1 MIDKNKVD
9 TIFDIP
15 NQNVSYND
23 KIKND
28 YAMVKQSIN
37 SYIQRS
43 TFTTNTWK
51 LKLKKL
57 YDYYNGNVYEEDYK
71 LITEPFGTKIEGTLS
86 DVQNYPIINTKID
99 LLCSEYAK
107 RPKKDMVYVINDD
120 VVTEKTEALNEQIN
134 MSLEQEFI
142 NTLNQRGVPT
152 NVDSEPVDPPDRIKQ
167 EFESTYRD
175 KRAING
181 QKSINYIKAYNRLDE
196 VFDLNFFHW
205 LVSGETYTYK
215 GVEHNEP
222 VEETVNSLDIDFD
235 KDPDVQ
241 FVEDGDW
248 VVRRKYMHPSTIID
262 MFYDELTPEEI
273 KLVDTLAIQGPA
285 LNSNSNIYYDRS
297 VGYKQWSRLI
307 EVMHVVWKSRKK
319 IGIVSFMDELGA
331 MQSLEV
337 DELYKPTLDQT
348 IEWYWVNEVW
358 EGYKIGTSMYK
369 RMRPVPYQRGSIDNP
384 SKCKLPYNGRIMSN
398 INSRSVSLVSRGI
411 PYQVLYNST
420 FHRLKLAMAKMKDDM
435 AMVDV
440 NWRPAGWSME
450 KWLLYADQVSMLFV
464 DYSKDT
470 VKMNSTH
477 QTRLQLASQTINLY
491 TELLA
496 FIKSEWDEVCGIS
509 KQREGQI
516 SSQETVGGVERSVL
530 QSSLI
535 TEMYFTKFDQFRQR
549 ELEGLIDVSKLAWI
563 NGKKGSFVMP
573 GSSEVIYMDI
583 DALDHCETEYGIAV
597 STGNKEQERLQ
608 IVQQLAQPMMQNG
621 VAASGIVD
629 ILDADTIS
637 EAKTRLRIAEKK
649 MQEYEQAAAQ
659 AEQQSAQQLEMI
671 RQEALQVSHEFT
683 LEQIDRKGMWDLKKA
698 ELTAL
703 GIDEGDDGP
712 DIIENAKLAFEQ
724 IKLSSEL
731 ADKANE
737 RAANQYNDDKRMQ
750 HERDLKDKDLKI
762 KEKELA
768 SKEKIARSK
777 PKTATKK

>member
-1 MIDKNKVD
+1 MNQVD

-23 KIKND
+23 KVKND
-28 YAMVKQSIN
+28 FTMVKQTIN
-37 SYIQRS
+37 SYIGRS

-57 YDYYNGNVYEEDYK
+57 YDYYNGNVYEEDYR
-71 LITEPFGTKIEGTLS
+71 LITEPFGTKIEGDLS
-86 DVQNYPIINTKID
+86 DVQNFPIINTKID
-99 LLCSEYAK
+99 LLCAEYSK
-107 RPKKDMVYVINDD
+107 RPKKDMVYVVNDD

-134 MSLEQEFI
+134 MTLEQEFI
-142 NTLNQRGVPT
+142 NQLNAKGVPT
-152 NVDSEPVDPPDRIKQ
+152 NVESEPVPTPERIQQ
-167 EFESTYRD
+167 EFEATYRD

-181 QKSINYIKAYNRLDE
+181 QKAINYIKAYNRLDE

-222 VEETVNSLDIDFD
+222 VEETVNTLDIDFD
-235 KDPDVQ
+235 KDPDIQ

-262 MFYDELTPEEI
+262 MFYDDLTPAEI
-273 KLVDTLAIQGPA
+273 KLIDTLAIQGPA
-285 LNSNSNIYYDRS
+285 LNSNSNVYYDRS
-297 VGYKQWSRLI
+297 NSFKQWSRLI

-319 IGIVSFMDELGA
+319 IGIVSFTDEMGQL
-331 MQSLEV
+331 QSLEV
-337 DELYKPTLDQT
+337 DELYIPTPDQT

-358 EGYKIGTSMYK
+358 EGYKIGTSLYK
-369 RMRPVPYQRGSIDNP
+369 RMRPIPYQRGSIDNP

-411 PYQVLYNST
+411 PFQILYNAT

-435 AMVDV
+435 AIVDV

-464 DYSKDT
+464 DYAKDS

-477 QTRLQLASQTINLY
+477 QTRLQLASQTIKMY
-491 TELLA
+491 IELLS
-496 FIKSEWDEVCGIS
+496 FIKLEWDEVCGIS

-516 SSQETVGGVERSVL
+516 SSSETVGGVERSVL

-549 ELEGLIDVSKLAWI
+549 ELEGLIDVSKMAWV
-563 NGKKGSFVMP
+563 NGKKGSYVMP
-573 GSSEVIYMDI
+573 GSSEVIYMDV
-583 DALDHCETEYGIAV
+583 DALEHCETEYGIAV
-597 STGNKEQERLQ
+597 STSNKEQERLQ

-621 VAASGIVD
+621 VPASGIVD

-637 EAKTRLRIAEKK
+637 EAKTRLKVAEKK
-649 MQEYEQAAAQ
+649 MQEYEQMVAQ
-659 AEQQSAQQLEMI
+659 SE
-671 RQEALQVSHEFT
+671 QEAERNLEAMRQKSLVTEHQFA
-683 LEQIDRKGMWDLKKA
+683 LEQIDRKGQWDLKKA
-698 ELTAL
+698 ELTAY
-703 GIDEGDDGP
+703 GMDEGDDNSS
-712 DIIENAKLAFEQ
+712 IAETSKLAFEQ

-731 ADKANE
+731 SNSAAE

-750 HERDLKDKDLKI
+750 HEKEM
-762 KEKELA
+762 KEKELKLKEKEIA
-768 SKEKIARSK
+768 SKEKIAKMK
-777 PKTATKK
+777 PKSPTKK